1 MSEPNF
7 NAFSL
12 LAYLLFQF
20 RVPVKLFFLNSRRFY
35 LNKCC
40 ELKQRFLH
48 VWHDTAPI
56 IWNSL
61 PLHLRSF
68 TISREQFRALSAPT
82 WLTSENYWGVKL
94 LTYLLTYNAIDEWR
108 GRLCACVR
116 AKDGHLEQLLWQNS
130 ATWQYTFQF
139 FFKCDTNFRWFFGNY
154 HKFELL
160 NFTR

>member
-20 RVPVKLFFLNSRRFY
+20 RVPVKLFFVNSRRFY

-82 WLTSENYWGVKL
+82 YDSPPRTIEEWNYL

-116 AKDGHLEQLLWQNS
+116 AKDGHFEQLLWQYS
-130 ATWQYTFQF
+130 ATWQDTFQF
-139 FFKCDTNFRWFFGNY
+139 LSNVTR
-154 HKFELL
+154 LL
-160 NFTR
+160 DCLFL

>member
-20 RVPVKLFFLNSRRFY
+20 RVPVKLFFVNSRRFY

-82 WLTSENYWGVKL
+82 YDSPPRTIEEWNYL
-94 LTYLLTYNAIDEWR
+94 LTYLLTMQLTSGVDVFAHVCGQKTDTWSNYCDKTQPHDNTHFSFFSNVTRI
-108 GRLCACVR
+108 L
-116 AKDGHLEQLLWQNS
+116 DGFLEITTNS
-130 ATWQYTFQF
+130 
-139 FFKCDTNFRWFFGNY
+139 NF
-154 HKFELL
+154 
-160 NFTR
+160 

>member
-20 RVPVKLFFLNSRRFY
+20 RVPVKLFFVNSRRFY

-94 LTYLLTYNAIDEWR
+94 LTYLLTYLQCNWR
-108 GRLCACVR
+108 VAWTSLRMCAGKR
-116 AKDGHLEQLLWQNS
+116 RTLG
-130 ATWQYTFQF
+130 ATIVTKLSHMTIHISVFFQMWHEF
-139 FFKCDTNFRWFFGNY
+139 
-154 HKFELL
+154 
-160 NFTR
+160 